1 VPCAESRS
9 TIEDGSAEIELV
21 RELFREYG
29 DSLDVDLCFQGFETE
44 LAELPWEYVVL
55 LVGRVGGAPA
65 GCVGVRRLDDGACE
79 LKRLYVRPEARG
91 TGLGR
96 ELTVAAIDRARELGF
111 RRMRLDTLPSMT
123 AARALY
129 AKLGFVEID
138 AYRPNPVP
146 GVTYLE
152 LAM

>member
-1 VPCAESRS
+1 VS
-9 TIEDGSAEIELV
+9 TIEDGSDQIELV

-44 LAELPWEYVVL
+44 LVELPWEYVVL
-55 LVGRVGGAPA
+55 LVGRVDGDAA

-79 LKRLYVRPEARG
+79 LKRLYVRPTARG
-91 TGLGR
+91 SGLGR
-96 ELTVAAIDRARELGF
+96 RLTEAAIDRARELGF
-111 RRMRLDTLPSMT
+111 RRMRLDTLPSMD

-129 AKLGFVEID
+129 ATLGFVEIG

-146 GVTYLE
+146 GVMYLE
-152 LAM
+152 LTL

>member
-1 VPCAESRS
+1 MS
-9 TIEDGSAEIELV
+9 TIEDGSDQIELV

-44 LAELPWEYVVL
+44 LEELPWEYVVL
-55 LVGRVGGAPA
+55 LVGRVDGDAA

-79 LKRLYVRPEARG
+79 LKRLYVRPTARG
-91 TGLGR
+91 SGLGR
-96 ELTVAAIDRARELGF
+96 RLTEAAIDRARELGF
-111 RRMRLDTLPSMT
+111 QRMRLDTLPSMD

-129 AKLGFVEID
+129 ATLGFVEIG

-146 GVTYLE
+146 GVMYLE
-152 LAM
+152 LTL

>member
-1 VPCAESRS
+1 VP
-9 TIEDGSAEIELV
+9 TIDDGSAEIELV

-55 LVGRVGGAPA
+55 LVGRVGGQAA
-65 GCVGVRRLDDGACE
+65 GCVGVRPLEDGACE
-79 LKRLYVRPEARG
+79 LKRLYVRPAARG

-96 ELTVAAIDRARELGF
+96 QLTEAAIERARGLGF
-111 RRMRLDTLPSMT
+111 RRMRLDTLPSMD

-129 AKLGFVEID
+129 ATLGFVEIG

-152 LAM
+152 LTL

>member
-1 VPCAESRS
+1 VS
-9 TIEDGSAEIELV
+9 TIEDGSDQIELV

-44 LAELPWEYVVL
+44 LEELPWEYVVL
-55 LVGRVGGAPA
+55 LVGRVDGDAA

-79 LKRLYVRPEARG
+79 LKRLYVRPTARG
-91 TGLGR
+91 SGLGR
-96 ELTVAAIDRARELGF
+96 RLTEAAIDRARELGF
-111 RRMRLDTLPSMT
+111 RRMRLDTLPSMD

-129 AKLGFVEID
+129 ATLGFVEIG

-146 GVTYLE
+146 GVMYLE
-152 LAM
+152 LTL

>member
-1 VPCAESRS
+1 VP
-9 TIEDGSAEIELV
+9 TIDDGSAEIELV

-55 LVGRVGGAPA
+55 LVGRVGGQAA
-65 GCVGVRRLDDGACE
+65 GCVGVRPLEDGACE
-79 LKRLYVRPEARG
+79 LKRLYVRPAARG

-96 ELTVAAIDRARELGF
+96 QLTEAAIERARGFGF
-111 RRMRLDTLPSMT
+111 RRMRLDTLPSMD

-129 AKLGFVEID
+129 ATLGFVEIG

-152 LAM
+152 LTL